1 MSPPGGGLRRA
12 LQVAEAAGLPCVV
25 SSALETSV
33 GLAAQ
38 LALAGALPE
47 LDFACGLG
55 TLSLLTGD
63 VTPGSLRPS
72 DGYLPVLRTPPAPD
86 PDLLERHRHPDAER
100 TAWWQERL
108 ARVTALL

>member
-1 MSPPGGGLRRA
+1 
-12 LQVAEAAGLPCVV
+12 LQVADAAGLPCVI

-55 TLSLLTGD
+55 TLSLPEGD
-63 VTPGSLRPS
+63 VVAGSGSLRPV
-72 DGYLPVLRTPPAPD
+72 DGYLPVLRTPPMLDPALLGTFELTD
-86 PDLLERHRHPDAER
+86 PDQAPWWRDRLSRVRAEMGR
-100 TAWWQERL
+100 TA
-108 ARVTALL
+108 